1 MSARKLRHPQT
12 GRALRAEFALR
23 AGRALQA
30 MLVLALL
37 LCLGIAPALAADT
50 PQDPQKRTPQGKY
63 LTAMETWQLLKRSG
77 SGMVIVDVRPPEERA
92 SVGYPP
98 MSVSIPAQV
107 LERAPGF
114 GSSAVRMVDNPHFV
128 RLMQQRFK
136 PDDAIVLLCRSG
148 NRSAAAA
155 RRLAAAGFM
164 NVYNMVD
171 GFEGDVETSP
181 GSPGYG
187 TRSKNGWR
195 NAKLPWTTEAQK

>member
-1 MSARKLRHPQT
+1 MTARILRHAQAHFALQT
-12 GRALRAEFALR
+12 CRALR
-23 AGRALQA
+23 A

-37 LCLGIAPALAADT
+37 LFLGSPAAYAADT
-50 PQDPQKRTPQGKY
+50 PEDPHKRTPQGKY
-63 LTAMETWQLLKRSG
+63 VTAMEAMLLLMRSG
-77 SGMVIVDVRPPEERA
+77 SGVVIVDVRPPEERA

-98 MSVSIPAQV
+98 MSISIPAQV
-107 LERAPGF
+107 LVRATGF
-114 GSSAVRMVDNPHFV
+114 GSSAARMVDNPDFV
-128 RLMQQRFK
+128 RLMRQRFK
-136 PDDAIVLLCRSG
+136 PEDSIVLMCRSG

-171 GFEGDVETSP
+171 GFEGDMETSP

-195 NAKLPWTTEAQK
+195 NAKLPWTTGSQK